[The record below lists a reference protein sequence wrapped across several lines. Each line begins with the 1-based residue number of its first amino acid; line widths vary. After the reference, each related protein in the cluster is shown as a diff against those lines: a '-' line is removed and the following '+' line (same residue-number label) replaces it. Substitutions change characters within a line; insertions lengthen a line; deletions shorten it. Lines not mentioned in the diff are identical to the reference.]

1 MSAGADPAPQVG
13 RERWALHPSLSRPS
27 LRSSG
32 PGLHRDGRALGLD
45 LDRRASNG
53 PLLDGRLGLETVDAA
68 EGVENACWCISRAHE
83 GVQIA
88 CRVYVE
94 CARQW

>member
-1 MSAGADPAPQVG
+1 MAS
-13 RERWALHPSLSRPS
+13 PSVTTRPS

-32 PGLHRDGRALGLD
+32 PGLHRDGRALGLVW
-45 LDRRASNG
+45 RASNG

-68 EGVENACWCISRAHE
+68 EGVESACWCISRVHE

-88 CRVYVE
+88 RSE
-94 CARQW
+94 CM

>member
-45 LDRRASNG
+45 LNRRASNG

-68 EGVENACWCISRAHE
+68 EGVENACWCIYAVNYSVCAF
-83 GVQIA
+83 
-88 CRVYVE
+88 VE
-94 CARQW
+94 PLVWA